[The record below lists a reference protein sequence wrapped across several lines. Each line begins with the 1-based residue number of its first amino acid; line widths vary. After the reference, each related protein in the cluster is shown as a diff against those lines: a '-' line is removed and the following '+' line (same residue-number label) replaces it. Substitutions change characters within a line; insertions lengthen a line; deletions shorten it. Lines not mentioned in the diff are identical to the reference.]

1 MKTETVA
8 LPKTKWED
16 IVFEHRNK
24 SYGAYVLR
32 TGYSKNVSAAVGIA
46 LALVVLF
53 FALPYLIDLLT
64 PKEVVEKKDI
74 KATTISLDQPPPI
87 TPNQPPPPELKI
99 PPPVKSI
106 QYVAPKVTKKE
117 VVEEEMPTIEEIKQV
132 EVATETVEGPVTMTF
147 EEPAPAVVE
156 EDPNAIYVAV
166 EQNPSYEGGTAAMIK
181 FLQKNMKYPSQ
192 ARRMGIEGKVFVQFV
207 VNKEGKISE
216 VSVIKGIG
224 SGCDEEAARVVSIMP
239 PWRPGKQNGK
249 VVNVRYV
256 VPINFTLE

>member
-1 MKTETVA
+1 MKPETVA
-8 LPKTKWED
+8 LPKTTWED

-24 SYGAYVLR
+24 NYGAYILR
-32 TGYSKNVSAAVGIA
+32 TGYSKNVSIAVGIA
-46 LALVVLF
+46 MGLVVLF
-53 FALPYLIDLLT
+53 FALPYIINLLT
-64 PKEVVEKKDI
+64 PAEKIDVADLKP
-74 KATTISLDQPPPI
+74 KVISLDQPPPI
-87 TPNQPPPPELKI
+87 TPNQPPPPEMKI

-132 EVATETVEGPVTMTF
+132 EVATETVEGPVTVTF

-166 EQNPSYEGGTAAMIK
+166 EQNPSFEGGLQAMAK
-181 FLQKNMKYPSQ
+181 FLQKNMRYPSQ

-207 VNKEGKISE
+207 VNKEGKISD
-216 VSVIKGIG
+216 VSVVKGIG

-249 VVNVRYV
+249 VVNVRYI